1 MFDHL
6 RARDLKEEYSSRKIT
21 DEKAFYD
28 IWCEDIAKDQDLLSR
43 ALNGGIVSHCFSW
56 VFLSGYQSAIS
67 HTFSEVNKDD
77 WASFAVS
84 EDRTGEKPCLLYT
97 SPSPRDRG

>member
-1 MFDHL
+1 MFDDV
-6 RARDLKEEYSSRKIT
+6 RARELKEEYKSRNIL

-28 IWCEDIAKDQDLLSR
+28 IWREDISKDKNLMSR
-43 ALNGGIVSHCFSW
+43 ALNGGIVSDCFSW

-77 WASFAVS
+77 
-84 EDRTGEKPCLLYT
+84 
-97 SPSPRDRG
+97 